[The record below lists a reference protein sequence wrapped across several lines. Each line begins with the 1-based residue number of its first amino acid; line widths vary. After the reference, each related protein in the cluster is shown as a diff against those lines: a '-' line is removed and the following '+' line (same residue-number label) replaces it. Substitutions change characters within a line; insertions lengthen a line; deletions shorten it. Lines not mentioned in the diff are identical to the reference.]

1 MILLKYFLTIFLLS
15 ICLFT
20 QGQQEE
26 NKLHSR
32 NRKALELFKQAQE
45 FDHVGNFFKSHDLL
59 QDILQRDDSFDEAVL
74 LLHQVLIK
82 RGEIEV
88 ALGVY
93 EKYKSKVDQE
103 FKNRM
108 LADAAFFMF
117 SNGEYERAK
126 GLKDQIEGKVRN
138 VDETLFNLVASSI
151 DYAIQ
156 EKAKTLDIEFEK
168 LPDPLNK
175 QGQQYFPSITASG
188 MLVFTV
194 RERQGLGD
202 ENLYFSKK
210 QGESWQTPVS
220 ISKKINS
227 DRNEGTASISA
238 DGNTLV
244 YTACNAPDGLGSC
257 DLYVSYKEG
266 SDWTVPKNLGRAV
279 NTIHWESQPSLSQD
293 GRLLYFVS
301 SRPNGMG
308 GQDLWQSKKVNGKW
322 TESENL
328 GESINT
334 RFDDCSPYIHPNGVN
349 LYFASRGRL
358 GFGGYDLY
366 TTENHNG
373 TWTEVKNLGYPINN
387 HRNQVGYTISLDGWA
402 YYSDNQF
409 GGGSDLFKFKLPE
422 ELIPKNLVDYKRG
435 LVLSAADSTPVL
447 AEIFVADIQS
457 DSIIS
462 RTYSDF
468 ESGRFNLVSPKAST
482 ANIYLR
488 RRGYL
493 LYKSNLTDLWQE
505 KNDATIYL
513 QPIKVGERIILND
526 ILFDLNSAELSKS
539 ASKELEIAV
548 EFIQDNPEL
557 VIEIGGHADS
567 IGAED
572 YNLNLSTER
581 AKSVY
586 EFFIKKKIP
595 TERLVYKG
603 YGESQLL
610 HNTPIS
616 DQNSKNRRIELTIL
630 KLQKG
635 PN

>member
-1 MILLKYFLTIFLLS
+1 MAQS
-15 ICLFT
+15 
-20 QGQQEE
+20 QEEE

-45 FDHVGNFFKSHDLL
+45 FDHVGNLYKSHDLL
-59 QDILQRDDSFDEAVL
+59 QEVLQRDDSFDEAVL

-82 RGEIEV
+82 RGEIEA

-93 EKYKSKVDQE
+93 EKYKTKVDQE

-108 LADAAFFMF
+108 LADAAYFMF

-126 GLKDQIEGKVRN
+126 ELKDQIEGKVQN
-138 VDETLFNLVASSI
+138 VDEALFNLVASSI

-156 EKAKTLDIEFEK
+156 EKAKTLAIEFEK
-168 LPDPLNK
+168 LPAPLNK
-175 QGQQYFPSITASG
+175 QGQQYFPSITASD

-210 QGESWQTPVS
+210 QGELWENPIS

-257 DLYVSYKEG
+257 DLYVSYRDG
-266 SDWTVPKNLGRAV
+266 SDWTVPKNLGRSV

-293 GRLLYFVS
+293 GRVLYFVS
-301 SRPNGMG
+301 SRPSGLG
-308 GQDLWQSKKVNGKW
+308 GQDLWKSTKINGRW
-322 TESENL
+322 TEAQNL
-328 GESINT
+328 GPEINT
-334 RFDDCSPYIHPNGVN
+334 RFDDCSPYIHPNGIN

-366 TTENHNG
+366 GTEFENG
-373 TWTEVKNLGYPINN
+373 SWSSVKNLGYPINN

-409 GGGSDLFKFKLPE
+409 DGSSELYKFKLPE
-422 ELIPKNLVDYKRG
+422 DLIPKNLVEYERG
-435 LVLSAADSTPVL
+435 LVRSAADSTPVF
-447 AEIFVADIQS
+447 AEVYIADIES

-462 RTYSDF
+462 MTNADF
-468 ESGRFNLVSPKAST
+468 ETGRFNVVFPQNSK
-482 ANIYLR
+482 ANIYVR
-488 RRGYL
+488 SKGFL
-493 LYKSNLTDLWQE
+493 LFKSNLSELWPK
-505 KNDATIYL
+505 KNVAEIYL
-513 QPIKVGERIILND
+513 KPIKIGERIILND

-539 ASKELEIAV
+539 ATKELEIAIA
-548 EFIQDNPEL
+548 FLKDNPEL
-557 VIEIGGHADS
+557 VVEIGGHTDS
-567 IGAED
+567 IGDEA
-572 YNLNLSTER
+572 YNLSLSNQR
-581 AKSVY
+581 AEAVY
-586 EFFIKKKIP
+586 QYLIEQKIP
-595 TERLVYKG
+595 EAVLSFKG

-610 HNTPIS
+610 SNDDS
-616 DQNSKNRRIELTIL
+616 DNSKNRRIEIYIKSLH
-630 KLQKG
+630 KPEK
-635 PN
+635 

>member
-1 MILLKYFLTIFLLS
+1 LVIIGLH
-15 ICLFT
+15 
-20 QGQQEE
+20 GQD
-26 NKLHSR
+26 NNHPLHSK

-45 FDHVGNFFKSHDLL
+45 FDHVGNLYKSHDLL
-59 QDILQRDDSFDEAVL
+59 QEILQRDDSFDEAVL

-82 RGEIEV
+82 RGEIEI

-93 EKYKSKVDQE
+93 EKYKPKVDQE

-126 GLKDQIEGKVRN
+126 GLKDQIEGKVQN
-138 VDETLFNLVASSI
+138 VDEALFNLVASSI

-156 EKAKTLDIEFEK
+156 EKSKTLAIEFEK
-168 LPDPLNK
+168 LPAPLNK
-175 QGQQYFPSITASG
+175 QGQQYFPSITASD

-210 QGESWQTPVS
+210 KGELWQTPIS

-257 DLYVSYKEG
+257 DLYVTYKEG
-266 SDWTVPKNLGRAV
+266 SDWSVPKNLGRAV

-322 TESENL
+322 TEAENL

-366 TTENHNG
+366 TTENENG
-373 TWTEVKNLGYPINN
+373 TWAEVKNLGYPINN

-409 GGGSDLFKFKLPE
+409 DGASELFKFKLPDD
-422 ELIPKNLVDYKRG
+422 LIPKNLVQYKRG
-435 LVLSAADSTPVL
+435 LVLSAADSTPILSEV
-447 AEIFVADIQS
+447 FVADIQS

-468 ESGRFNLVSPKAST
+468 ESGRFNLVYPKESL

-493 LYKSNLTDLWQE
+493 LYKSNLKDLWQE
-505 KNDATIYL
+505 KEDATIYL

-526 ILFDLNSAELSKS
+526 ILFDLNSSILSKS
-539 ASKELEIAV
+539 ATKELEIAV
-548 EFIQDNPEL
+548 EFLKDNPEL
-557 VIEIGGHADS
+557 VIEIGGHTDS

-572 YNLNLSTER
+572 YNLNLSKLR
-581 AKSVY
+581 AQSVY
-586 EFFIKKKIP
+586 DFFISKNIP
-595 TERLVYKG
+595 VESLIYRG

-610 HNTPIS
+610 YDNLNS
-616 DQNSKNRRIELTIL
+616 SEYSKNRRIELIIL
-630 KLQKG
+630 KLRK
-635 PN
+635 

>member
-1 MILLKYFLTIFLLS
+1 MKYFLTIFLLS
-15 ICLFT
+15 ICLLT
-20 QGQQEE
+20 QSQEE
-26 NKLHSR
+26 ENRLHSR

-59 QDILQRDDSFDEAVL
+59 QEVLQRDDSFDEAVL

-126 GLKDQIEGKVRN
+126 GLKDQIEGKVEN
-138 VDETLFNLVASSI
+138 VDEALFNLVASSI

-156 EKAKTLDIEFEK
+156 QKAKTLDIEFER
-168 LPDPLNK
+168 LPATLNK
-175 QGQQYFPSITASG
+175 YPQQYFPSITASDK
-188 MLVFTV
+188 LVFTV
-194 RERQGLGD
+194 RENQGRGD
-202 ENLYFSKK
+202 ENLYFS
-210 QGESWQTPVS
+210 QQTNGVWETPIS

-257 DLYVSYKEG
+257 DLYVSYREG
-266 SDWTVPKNLGRAV
+266 SDWTAPKNLGRAV
-279 NTIHWESQPSLSQD
+279 NTMHWESQPSLSQD

-322 TESENL
+322 AEAENL

-366 TTENHNG
+366 TTENQNG
-373 TWTEVKNLGYPINN
+373 KWTEVKNLGYPINN

-409 GGGSDLFKFKLPE
+409 NGASELFKFKLPKD
-422 ELIPKNLVDYKRG
+422 LIPKNLVDYKRG

-447 AEIFVADIQS
+447 SEVFVADIQS

-468 ESGRFNLVSPKAST
+468 ESGRFNLVFPKESM
-482 ANIYLR
+482 ANFYLR

-493 LYKSNLTDLWQE
+493 LYKSNLKDLWQE

-548 EFIQDNPEL
+548 EFLKDNPEL
-557 VIEIGGHADS
+557 VIEIGGHTDS

-572 YNLNLSTER
+572 YNLNLSKLR
-581 AKSVY
+581 AQSVY
-586 EFFIKKKIP
+586 DFFISKNIP
-595 TERLVYKG
+595 AVSLVYRG

-610 HNTPIS
+610 YNNVNS
-616 DQNSKNRRIELTIL
+616 DEYSKNRRIELTIL

-635 PN
+635 SN

>member
-1 MILLKYFLTIFLLS
+1 MA
-15 ICLFT
+15 
-20 QGQQEE
+20 QGQEGE
-26 NKLHSR
+26 NKLHSK

-59 QDILQRDDSFDEAVL
+59 REVLQRDDSFDEAVL

-88 ALGVY
+88 ALDVY
-93 EKYKSKVDQE
+93 EKYRPKVDQV

-126 GLKDQIEGKVRN
+126 GLKDQIEGKVQN

-202 ENLYFSKK
+202 ENLYFSEK

-257 DLYVSYKEG
+257 DLYITYKEG

-322 TESENL
+322 TDAENL

-366 TTENHNG
+366 TSENQNG

-409 GGGSDLFKFKLPE
+409 GGASELFKFKLPKD
-422 ELIPKNLVDYKRG
+422 LIPKNLVDYKRG
-435 LVLSAADSTPVL
+435 LVLSVADSTPVL

-468 ESGRFNLVSPKAST
+468 ESGRFNLVFPKASM

-493 LYKSNLTDLWQE
+493 LYKSNLKDLWQE

-513 QPIKVGERIILND
+513 QPIKVGERIVLND
-526 ILFDLNSAELSKS
+526 ILFDLNSAELSKT
-539 ASKELEIAV
+539 ATKELQIAV
-548 EFIQDNPEL
+548 EFLKDNPDL
-557 VIEIGGHADS
+557 VIEIGGHTDS

-586 EFFIKKKIP
+586 DFFINKKIP
-595 TERLVYKG
+595 AERLVYKG

-616 DQNSKNRRIELTIL
+616 DQNSKNRRIELIIL
-630 KLQKG
+630 NLQKG
-635 PN
+635 LN

>member
-1 MILLKYFLTIFLLS
+1 MA
-15 ICLFT
+15 
-20 QGQQEE
+20 QGQEEE
-26 NKLHSR
+26 NKLHSK

-59 QDILQRDDSFDEAVL
+59 QEVLQRDDSFDEAVL

-82 RGEIEV
+82 RGEIEA
-88 ALGVY
+88 ALDVY
-93 EKYKSKVDQE
+93 EKYKPKVDQV

-126 GLKDQIEGKVRN
+126 GLKDQIDGKVEN
-138 VDETLFNLVASSI
+138 VDEALFTLVASSI
-151 DYAIQ
+151 EYALS
-156 EKAKTLDIEFEK
+156 EKSNSLNIEFEK
-168 LPDPLNK
+168 LPAPLNK
-175 QGQQYFPSITASG
+175 HPQQYFPSITASDK
-188 MLVFTV
+188 LVFTV
-194 RERQGLGD
+194 RENQGRGD
-202 ENLYFSKK
+202 ENLYYSQKT
-210 QGESWQTPVS
+210 EAVWETPIS

-227 DRNEGTASISA
+227 ERNEGTASISA

-257 DLYVSYKEG
+257 DLYVSYRDG

-322 TESENL
+322 TEAENL

-334 RFDDCSPYIHPNGVN
+334 RFDDCSPYIHPNGLN

-366 TTENHNG
+366 TTENQNG

-409 GGGSDLFKFKLPE
+409 DGASELFKFKLPE
-422 ELIPKNLVDYKRG
+422 DLIPKNLVEYKRG
-435 LVLSAADSTPVL
+435 LVLSAADSMPILSEVL
-447 AEIFVADIQS
+447 VADIQS

-468 ESGRFNLVSPKAST
+468 ESGRFNLVFLKESL

-493 LYKSNLTDLWQE
+493 LYKSNLKDLWQE

-513 QPIKVGERIILND
+513 QPIKIGEKVILND
-526 ILFDLNSAELSKS
+526 ILFDLNRAELSKT
-539 ASKELEIAV
+539 ATKELLIAV
-548 EFIQDNPEL
+548 EFLKDNPEL
-557 VIEIGGHADS
+557 VIEIGGHTDS

-581 AKSVY
+581 ARSVY
-586 EFFIKKKIP
+586 DFFINKKIP
-595 TERLVYKG
+595 SESLVYKG

-610 HNTPIS
+610 HNTPNL
-616 DQNSKNRRIELTIL
+616 DEYSKNRRIELIVL

-635 PN
+635 SN